1 MTGQGRCWRDG
12 LSFIKKQYKNCRKFS
27 ERSLEYTYS
36 NFKAFLVIFKLKLL
50 KKENSL
56 FVQWRH
62 NEMPKNAIFTLKLSL
77 ATMIFKISVFKSYLV
92 KIAMLPKIRPKCT
105 WMSHFGFRLLRGS
118 LSKNRPLNFA
128 WPIILPET
136 LASEKFYREDNSNS
150 VALIHNNFLA
160 ELGETEY
167 FVPPRPVCTSR
178 NRNFGIFC
186 SVVKCFIFTICQ
198 CILHLFIGKRL

>member
-1 MTGQGRCWRDG
+1 MFTWR
-12 LSFIKKQYKNCRKFS
+12 LIIITKQCKNCRKFS
-27 ERSLEYTYS
+27 QRSLEYTYG

-56 FVQWRH
+56 FAQWRH
-62 NEMPKNAIFTLKLSL
+62 NEMPQNVIFTLKLSL
-77 ATMIFKISVFKSYLV
+77 ATMIFKISLFKLV

-136 LASEKFYREDNSNS
+136 LASEKFYREYNSNS

-160 ELGETEY
+160 QLGETEY

-178 NRNFGIFC
+178 KLKLWHFLQRC
-186 SVVKCFIFTICQ
+186 KSLIFTICQ
-198 CILHLFIGKRL
+198 CILYLFIGKHL